1 MTFRKVDAG
10 RIIHHIGEMV
20 WVKETGK
27 VPVCSIL
34 RYISIN
40 NERIELVGRK
50 IPFDSIEQIRL
61 FSGQVL
67 YENRKMVGLAG
78 LRRSV

>member
-10 RIIHHIGEMV
+10 RVIHHIGEMV

-27 VPVCSIL
+27 TPVCSML
-34 RYISIN
+34 RYIS

-50 IPFDSIEQIRL
+50 IPFESIEQIRL

-67 YENRKMVGLAG
+67 YDNRKSMGIEG